1 MAEFVM
7 PALGADMEAGRL
19 IAWMK
24 KPGDR
29 IERGEIIAEIDTD
42 KGLIEVECF
51 ATGVIE
57 KLLINPGDK
66 VPVGT
71 VLASIR
77 EEGMEAREAERP
89 KEKPAAALDHQ
100 FPQSRACAAEN
111 FPRREEDG
119 RRIGN
124 RPDDHYG
131 HGAGGRITHEDVER
145 AAAARTAARRS
156 RRQFNR
162 PFNQRTRPIAPREC
176 GRPSPRRWPD
186 RSVRFRITT

>member
-51 ATGVIE
+51 ATGVVE

-71 VLASIR
+71 VLASHPR
-77 EEGMEAREAERP
+77 RRNGGARSRTP
-89 KEKPAAALDHQ
+89 QEKPAAAPAEPIPAITTPVPD
-100 FPQSRACAAEN
+100 RASEN
-111 FPRREEDG
+111 FPRRQEDG

-124 RPDDHYG
+124 RPGDHYG
-131 HGAGGRITHEDVER
+131 HGAGRKDHARRRRTGRRRKDCRGAGR
-145 AAAARTAARRS
+145 AAGSTAHSARGLGRS
-156 RRQFNR
+156 RRAN
-162 PFNQRTRPIAPREC
+162 AA
-176 GRPSPRRWPD
+176 GHRRGD
-186 RSVRFRITT
+186 GQIEA

>member
-57 KLLINPGDK
+57 KFLINPGDK

-77 EEGMEAREAERP
+77 EEGMEAREAGRP
-89 KEKPAAALDHQ
+89 REKPAVAPAV
-100 FPQSRACAAEN
+100 PVPA
-111 FPRREEDG
+111 
-119 RRIGN
+119 
-124 RPDDHYG
+124 
-131 HGAGGRITHEDVER
+131 IT
-145 AAAARTAARRS
+145 
-156 RRQFNR
+156 
-162 PFNQRTRPIAPREC
+162 PPAPL
-176 GRPSPRRWPD
+176 PVP
-186 RSVRFRITT
+186 